1 MTDKNESP
9 QSSEPAPDD
18 SLKEKQEMVEGLFR
32 HTNDFL
38 QENKQDPLLVVEAL
52 AAILIRYTA
61 LLGPVEQ
68 MADRLAVVERLI
80 AQESAQI
87 QKIAKAAAAEST
99 TKS

>member
-1 MTDKNESP
+1 MTDKNESG
-9 QSSEPAPDD
+9 QTSDSAQDD
-18 SLKEKQEMVEGLFR
+18 SLKEKQEMVEKLFR
-32 HTNDFL
+32 HMNDFL

-80 AQESAQI
+80 EQESAQI
-87 QKIAKAAAAEST
+87 QKIAKAAAAESA
-99 TKS
+99 TKP